1 MMASDK
7 FRTTI
12 PSIIVTTYYIPD
24 YNRIVLISFI
34 PFILISNGFILAAF
48 LINKRLQKILT
59 NYFVFSYACC
69 DFLVG
74 TLLIAIF
81 LFGTSNMAG
90 VIIMYSIMVSLFT
103 LLFCSCD

>member
-1 MMASDK
+1 MASDK
-7 FRTTI
+7 FRTTT
-12 PSIIVTTYYIPD
+12 PSIIVTTYDIPD

-74 TLLIAIF
+74 SL

-90 VIIMYSIMVSLFT
+90 VIVMYTIMVSLFT